1 MGKFFESKL
10 SYQRGLVGEEIVQSF
25 LEFRGCEVRRPDDT
39 HKSGSSTV
47 DFVLSA
53 PKKFSLWKGTELVEV
68 KTKSTMGYSYD
79 RFPVYVLLTSQ
90 VEVYRRYAAEKNL
103 CLNLFVVDEERER
116 IFWRDLDE
124 LETPLRVEEKT
135 FPVDVEQSN
144 GLYRYYHVAQF
155 VPVGRPNFADLERL
169 RAINLS
175 SADKKIFRPLADN
188 VELSDEEILAE
199 SRAAVKK
206 FLNMKL
212 PEEMPSDEK
221 IPAFV
226 AALRSSF
233 RRVPTYRLREIYHAV
248 RNLNAAEP
256 MPTFA
261 EKFYALLDDIKL
273 ARMKS
278 SYRPPYIFRPS
289 APAKKFAE
297 LHAPAGTTVEIFA
310 LEEDEPRLFAEMF
323 HLAAAVG
330 CDTRGLIHSDFGNAV
345 KAAARFYTLAF
356 GTTDKK
362 ISAVAVRDVPAI
374 LREYAFNR
382 TEDAENYAA
391 AKNFL
396 QWWKSRA
403 AQKIPST

>member
-79 RFPVYVLLTSQ
+79 RFPVYVLPTSQ

-135 FPVDVEQSN
+135 FPTDVEHSN
-144 GLYRYYHVAQF
+144 GLHRYYHIKQF
-155 VPVGRPNFADLERL
+155 VAVGRPGFVDLERL

-175 SADKKIFRPLADN
+175 SVDKKILRPLADD
-188 VELSDEEILAE
+188 EGDLSDEEILTE

-206 FLNMKL
+206 FLAVTL
-212 PEEMPSDEK
+212 PDDLPSADEK
-221 IPAFV
+221 VAAFV
-226 AALRSSF
+226 DALRSSF

-248 RNLNAAEP
+248 RNLNAVA
-256 MPTFA
+256 TIDVFA

-273 ARMKS
+273 ARMKAD
-278 SYRPPYIFRPS
+278 YRPPYIFKPTAS
-289 APAKKFAE
+289 AKKF
-297 LHAPAGTTVEIFA
+297 TVLRTPEGKTIEIFA
-310 LEEDEPRLFAEMF
+310 LTGDELHLFAEMF
-323 HLAAAVG
+323 QLAEAVG

-345 KAAARFYTLAF
+345 KAAARFYTLTF
-356 GTTDKK
+356 GSTDKK
-362 ISAVAVRDVPAI
+362 ISAVAARDVPAI
-374 LREYAFNR
+374 VREFAFNR
-382 TEDAENYAA
+382 SDDADSFNA
-391 AKNFL
+391 AKKFL
-396 QWWKSRA
+396 SWWRNVE
-403 AQKIPST
+403 PSLK